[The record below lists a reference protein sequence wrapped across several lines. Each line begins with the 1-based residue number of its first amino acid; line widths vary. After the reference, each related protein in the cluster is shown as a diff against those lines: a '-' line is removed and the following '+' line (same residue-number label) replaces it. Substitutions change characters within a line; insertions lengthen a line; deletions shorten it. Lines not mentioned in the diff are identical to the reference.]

1 MTGVA
6 ALVGLAA
13 VALAA
18 LPALAHAVL
27 IETSPAPRA
36 RLVRP
41 PTRVTLGFSERLELA
56 DAAASVWREGGPRV
70 DLGDAAVIARDPR
83 RLSVSL
89 PPLAPGRYVVRCRV
103 LSVDGHVVESEY
115 PFTVTGG
122 AR

>member
-27 IETSPAPRA
+27 IEASPAPRA

-41 PTRVTLGFSERLELA
+41 PTRVTLGFSERLEPA
-56 DAAASVWREGGPRV
+56 YAAASVWREGGPRV
-70 DLGDAAVIARDPR
+70 DLGDAGVSARDPR

-89 PPLAPGRYVVRCRV
+89 PPLAPGRYVVRYRV

-115 PFTVTGG
+115 SFTVTGG